1 MRRIAIAA
9 AIAATLL
16 GGGAA
21 FAQITSVPTPTTGVG
36 ETAEPAADATTPAIP
51 RAPVPLPGPVDPA
64 LYRVGPGDVLRLSI
78 SGPLTR
84 EVLLTVGPEGTL
96 ALPGA
101 GTVVVRERTLTQV
114 RTQVIERLR
123 RDIRG
128 AELDLRL
135 ERPRTFRVYVTGR
148 VREPG
153 VRLANGASRVADV
166 LPPGQLL
173 DDASRRGIRVTHT
186 DGSSELADL
195 GRFLETGDASGMPL
209 LRDGDVLQAPVASQ
223 FVYAGGAV
231 TRPSRFEWLPGDSV
245 STLLRLGGGLAPS
258 AVRDRLLWLHWR
270 GDARPDS
277 EWVSADEPGPLA
289 RAIVAGD
296 RLYAYFLPEWRQQH
310 EAIVLGEVGRPGA
323 YPIDEGAT
331 RLSAVLEAAG
341 GFLPTADLSSVRVH
355 RASGLAGE
363 PDIELDRML
372 RLSRGDLTASEYEV
386 LRTKLAARREDYRV
400 NWHSLRQNPA
410 ALDLALR
417 DGDVVRVERLVS
429 SIRVDGEV
437 RSPAILTF
445 RAGAT
450 VADYVR
456 QAGGYTNRA
465 WVGKVRVTRAVNG
478 QTLLARNVKE
488 LNPGDFIWAPER
500 PDVTIWQ
507 QGREILTALA
517 QVATIVIAIRSV
529 R

>member
-1 MRRIAIAA
+1 MRLRPLA
-9 AIAATLL
+9 
-16 GGGAA
+16 AA
-21 FAQITSVPTPTTGVG
+21 FAAMLCVAVAASAQGTAPVEAPEAATPDVAGDAGSVAGM
-36 ETAEPAADATTPAIP
+36 
-51 RAPVPLPGPVDPA
+51 RAPVPLPGPVDPST
-64 LYRVGPGDVLRLSI
+64 YRVGPGDVLRLSI

-101 GTVVVRERTLTQV
+101 GTLVVRERTLAQV
-114 RTQVIERLR
+114 RTQVLERLR

-128 AELDLRL
+128 ADLDVRL

-153 VRLANGASRVADV
+153 ARLATGASRIADV

-173 DDASRRGIRVTHT
+173 DDASRRGIRVTHV
-186 DGSSELADL
+186 DGTSEIADF
-195 GRFLETGDASGMPL
+195 GRFLETGDAGGMPA
-209 LRDGDVLQAPVASQ
+209 LRDGDVLHAPVASRFA
-223 FVYAGGAV
+223 FVGGAV
-231 TRPSRFEWLPGDSV
+231 THPGRYEWLAGDSL
-245 STLLRLGGGLAPS
+245 STLLRLGGGLAPA
-258 AVRDRLLWLHWR
+258 AVRGRLLWLHWR
-270 GDARPDS
+270 TDSRPDS
-277 EWVSADEPGPLA
+277 EWVSADDDAQLA
-289 RAIVAGD
+289 RATTAGD
-296 RLYAYFLPEWRQQH
+296 RLYAYFVPEWRQQH
-310 EAIVLGEVGRPGA
+310 EVIVLGEVGRPGA
-323 YPIDEGAT
+323 YPINEGAT
-331 RLSAVLEAAG
+331 RLSDVLGAAG
-341 GFLPTADLSSVRVH
+341 GFLPTADLSSLRVH

-363 PDIELDRML
+363 ADIELDRML

-400 NWHSLRQNPA
+400 NWDALRANPDA
-410 ALDLALR
+410 MDLALR

-429 SIRVDGEV
+429 SIRIDGEV
-437 RSPAILTF
+437 RNPAILTY
-445 RAGAT
+445 RPGAS

>member
-1 MRRIAIAA
+1 MKAIAS

-16 GGGAA
+16 AASSVLAQGTAPEAILTPSQESGAA
-21 FAQITSVPTPTTGVG
+21 A
-36 ETAEPAADATTPAIP
+36 AADPASGAF
-51 RAPVPLPGPVDPA
+51 RTPVPLPGPIDPA
-64 LYRVGPGDVLRLSI
+64 TYRVGPGDVFRLSI
-78 SGPLTR
+78 AGPLTR

-101 GTVVVRERTLTQV
+101 GTLVVRDRTLAQV
-114 RTQVIERLR
+114 RLQVLERVR

-128 AELDLRL
+128 ADLDLRL

-153 VRLANGASRVADV
+153 VRLANGASRIADV
-166 LPPGQLL
+166 LPPSQLL
-173 DDASRRGIRVTHT
+173 DDASRRGVRVTHA
-186 DGSSELADL
+186 DGTSELADL
-195 GRFLETGDASGMPL
+195 GRFLETGDSGGMPL

-223 FVYAGGAV
+223 FVFVGGAV
-231 TRPSRFEWLPGDSV
+231 TRPGRFEWLAGDSL
-245 STLLRLGGGLAPS
+245 STLLRLGGGLAPAAMRS
-258 AVRDRLLWLHWR
+258 RLLWLHWR
-270 GDARPDS
+270 NDAKPDS
-277 EWVSADEPGPLA
+277 EWVSADEPVQLS

-296 RLYAYFLPEWRQQH
+296 RLYAYFVPEWRQQH
-310 EAIVLGEVGRPGA
+310 EVIVLGEVGRPGA
-323 YPIDEGAT
+323 YPINEGAT
-331 RLSAVLEAAG
+331 RLSDVLGAAG
-341 GFLPTADLSSVRVH
+341 GFLPTADLSSLRVH

-363 PDIELDRML
+363 ADIELDRML

-400 NWHSLRQNPA
+400 SWYALRENPA
-410 ALDLALR
+410 AMDLALR

-429 SIRVDGEV
+429 SIRIDGEV
-437 RSPAILTF
+437 RNPAILTY
-445 RAGAT
+445 RRGAS
-450 VADYVR
+450 VDDYVR
-456 QAGGYTNRA
+456 QAGGFTNRA